1 MDVEVG
7 VELDKLGILDVD
19 VGVELEKL
27 GILDVD
33 VGVGVLIHSHIR
45 HPVYIGCE

>member
-1 MDVEVG
+1 MG
-7 VELDKLGILDVD
+7 VELDKLGFLDVD

-33 VGVGVLIHSHIR
+33 VGVDVIIHSHIR